1 MKFLISKVYNLLYY
15 WFWYNNNN
23 TLHIELLA
31 TGGDIEAIEQLE
43 VCSTFS
49 DFKFDTTETPDIS
62 LEMELDNAEY
72 EDMEREISF
81 GGDMPDIFPHDAADD
96 ENLGVNVNVNSE
108 QEKLK
113 FCLRKNKE
121 QGKTRIRANLFLT
134 FSFLSLLLLRNYLA
148 PTGNLPLVFFFN
160 LLLIKNKLIN
170 ISQQLHQR
178 KIRGNRITGK
188 GN

>member
-81 GGDMPDIFPHDAADD
+81 GGDMPDFFLHDAADD
-96 ENLGVNVNVNSE
+96 EDLGVNVNVNSE

-113 FCLRKNKE
+113 FCFKE
-121 QGKTRIRANLFLT
+121 EQRAREDTNTSQSLPDFQFFEPSVAKKLLGSHWQFATRI
-134 FSFLSLLLLRNYLA
+134 
-148 PTGNLPLVFFFN
+148 FF
-160 LLLIKNKLIN
+160 
-170 ISQQLHQR
+170 
-178 KIRGNRITGK
+178 
-188 GN
+188 